1 MKGKIRTPFQD
12 LQYFMTIVIR
22 YRKRG
27 DIHLFAILSK
37 LPLSLSTLSFSSGI
51 FPDYFSFLSSVYIM
65 NAVKVGQ

>member
-1 MKGKIRTPFQD
+1 MKETIGTPFQD
-12 LQYFMTIVIR
+12 LQHFMAIVIR

-27 DIHLFAILSK
+27 DIHLITILSK
-37 LPLSLSTLSFSSGI
+37 LPLSFSTLSFSSDR

>member
-1 MKGKIRTPFQD
+1 MA
-12 LQYFMTIVIR
+12 IVIR

-27 DIHLFAILSK
+27 DIHLITILSK
-37 LPLSLSTLSFSSGI
+37 LPLSFSTLSFSSDR